1 MQETL
6 RLTRSQ
12 QMALLDILLVYVRLP
27 DEPQEFVD
35 VLRDVTTT
43 TGELLQLIGNAI
55 AEKQHAPK
63 GGRADNGDPDTI
75 VPAPAP
81 HKRRP
86 E

>member
-1 MQETL
+1 
-6 RLTRSQ
+6 
-12 QMALLDILLVYVRLP
+12 MALLDILLVYVRLP

-35 VLRDVTTT
+35 VVHDVTTT
-43 TGELLQLIGNAI
+43 TGELLQLIGNAGAI
-55 AEKQHAPK
+55 KPHVPR
-63 GGRADNGDPDTI
+63 GRRANNGDPDTI